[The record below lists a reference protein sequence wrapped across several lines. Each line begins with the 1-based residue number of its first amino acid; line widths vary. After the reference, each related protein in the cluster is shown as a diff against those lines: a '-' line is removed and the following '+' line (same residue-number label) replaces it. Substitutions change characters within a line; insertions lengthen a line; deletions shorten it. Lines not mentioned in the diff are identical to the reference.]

1 MLIPFLVKLPAYGLH
16 SWLPKAHVEAPAY
29 GSIILAAVL
38 LKVGVYG
45 AYRIRR
51 RLRLEFIL
59 ISGLLLL
66 AGGVICSFVVLSQTD
81 LKALIAYSRV
91 IHIASILGLTLV
103 TSRVGLLGGLI
114 IRLAHGIASA
124 GLFYCVTLQYQ
135 QVGSRSILTIK
146 AYSSYRWL
154 RSPTWT
160 FSCRFI

>member
-59 ISGLLLL
+59 NNR
-66 AGGVICSFVVLSQTD
+66 ICLN
-81 LKALIAYSRV
+81 
-91 IHIASILGLTLV
+91 
-103 TSRVGLLGGLI
+103 
-114 IRLAHGIASA
+114 
-124 GLFYCVTLQYQ
+124 
-135 QVGSRSILTIK
+135 
-146 AYSSYRWL
+146 SSDC
-154 RSPTWT
+154 S
-160 FSCRFI
+160 S